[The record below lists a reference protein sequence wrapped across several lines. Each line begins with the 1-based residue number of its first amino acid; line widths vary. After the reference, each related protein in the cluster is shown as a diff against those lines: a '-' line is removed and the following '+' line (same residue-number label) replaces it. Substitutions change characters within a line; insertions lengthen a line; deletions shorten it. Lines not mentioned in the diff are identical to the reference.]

1 MEYLLEKGSNINQS
15 GGAERW
21 SPLCLAAISC
31 SEDVVVSLLS
41 LGADK
46 NTPDIKGV
54 SCADSVYQITM
65 SLKKILD
72 NTMVGRKQDLNEM
85 DVLFNRVTWYLFSW
99 KGIFLHYATL
109 QIDQGSS

>member
-1 MEYLLEKGSNINQS
+1 MTLTKILQLFSKLIEYLLENGSNINQS

-21 SPLCLAAISC
+21 SPLCLAAVSC
-31 SEDVVVSLLS
+31 SENVVASLLS

-54 SCADSVYQITM
+54 KCAGNVHQITM

-72 NTMVGRKQDLNEM
+72 DTMLGRKQDLNEM
-85 DVLFNRVTWYLFSW
+85 DALFNRVT
-99 KGIFLHYATL
+99 
-109 QIDQGSS
+109 